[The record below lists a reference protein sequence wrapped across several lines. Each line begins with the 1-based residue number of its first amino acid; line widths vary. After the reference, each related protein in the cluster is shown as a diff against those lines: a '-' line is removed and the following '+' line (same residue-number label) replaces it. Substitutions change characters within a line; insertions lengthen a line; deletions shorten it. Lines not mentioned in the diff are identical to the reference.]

1 MRVLVPCM
9 YLSEVGIPTYWPRA
23 DQPQFK
29 RDQRVPKEGRR
40 TLVWDKLL
48 YTLFVILIIIHLL
61 LCIDYYQ
68 QIHPPPSNHPD
79 KSLNRFLWV
88 AFLLYCFKEYKM
100 RGIFF
105 KVSNWNIYIGSNNYN
120 ATVNNFLLLE
130 KDNYY
135 CFYILVSICRCV
147 DNNNNNIV
155 GFIQ

>member
-1 MRVLVPCM
+1 
-9 YLSEVGIPTYWPRA
+9 
-23 DQPQFK
+23 
-29 RDQRVPKEGRR
+29 
-40 TLVWDKLL
+40 
-48 YTLFVILIIIHLL
+48 
-61 LCIDYYQ
+61 
-68 QIHPPPSNHPD
+68 
-79 KSLNRFLWV
+79 
-88 AFLLYCFKEYKM
+88 M